1 MITKEQYKFLKEFRK
16 LTKQSKKEDKQL
28 AFFNREKVDINKF
41 TELLAKHSELNPA
54 EPFSKKGNDD
64 DLSGAFLVSYINE
77 TYLKEIGLYDFIQ
90 YFQPDKYGIS
100 QQGLQ
105 AIDDYKIERLNK
117 IKLPFAAIV
126 IALGSLIVAIIA
138 LMLAA

>member
-1 MITKEQYKFLKEFRK
+1 MLYIDIYILIITINSIFNLYILKIF
-16 LTKQSKKEDKQL
+16 
-28 AFFNREKVDINKF
+28 
-41 TELLAKHSELNPA
+41 
-54 EPFSKKGNDD
+54 
-64 DLSGAFLVSYINE
+64 
-77 TYLKEIGLYDFIQ
+77 
-90 YFQPDKYGIS
+90 

-105 AIDDYKIERLNK
+105 AIDEYKIERLCK

>member
-1 MITKEQYKFLKEFRK
+1 MFTRGNLWLQTEYQQESVIVSHLERK
-16 LTKQSKKEDKQL
+16 SQSYRKT
-28 AFFNREKVDINKF
+28 FINKF

-138 LMLAA
+138 LILAA

>member
-1 MITKEQYKFLKEFRK
+1 MARK
-16 LTKQSKKEDKQL
+16 
-28 AFFNREKVDINKF
+28 KF
-41 TELLAKHSELNPA
+41 TTEQIIVILRQVEVQCSEG
-54 EPFSKKGNDD
+54 KK
-64 DLSGAFLVSYINE
+64 LEEAVIRKISIE
-77 TYLKEIGLYDFIQ
+77 TYNCIINMAGGLIYVTDNLDLESLKNDFKTAI
-90 YFQPDKYGIS
+90 DKYGIS

-138 LMLAA
+138 LILAA